1 MTSIFITGV
10 EPSVTATVGLIFS
23 FVLNND
29 NTQHSGPNRQKV
41 FFCRH
46 TILKRFG
53 TSDFYF
59 G

>member
-41 FFCRH
+41 FFLP
-46 TILKRFG
+46 TYDSEKIWDL
-53 TSDFYF
+53 
-59 G
+59 